1 MRFILLTAGVSVVVL
16 LGLLIDAQSRTPVNH
31 PSGRSE
37 PETIFAP
44 GRIEGT
50 TPEIELR
57 PRLSGRIVEVLVEEG
72 QTVRKGDVLLRLDD
86 EQYGHEVALAAA
98 ELALAEAQL
107 ERLING
113 ARSQQRAEAAALCQ
127 AKLAELERAELSWRR
142 INDLRQARAVSQQE
156 ADDQRT
162 LVASL
167 RGEVAAAKARA
178 ELLDAPARPDEV
190 QMDKARIEAAN
201 AQLQLA
207 KTQLEWTKLR
217 APRDGQILK
226 IGVEAGELTGPSSA
240 EPAVVM
246 VDTSRYHV
254 RAFVEELDAP
264 RLRVG
269 MTARITADG
278 LPGRELHGR
287 VIRLSPRMSRKELF
301 SDDPSE
307 RQDIKTREV
316 WLELLPEGKLDFQ
329 KGESPEL
336 VVGLPVDVII
346 DAPSQTPLSTQP
358 VKSEGSVPRTAPA
371 LELQPLARCA
381 GVKP

>member
-190 QMDKARIEAAN
+190 QMDKARIDAAN

-207 KTQLEWTKLR
+207 KVQW
-217 APRDGQILK
+217 
-226 IGVEAGELTGPSSA
+226 A